1 MKESL
6 LSVHLDEEQVDE
18 LISALRAHRDH
29 FVELIESNSEAVGL
43 RAREDAH
50 FWQGKVRSVQELIDQ
65 VSDSLYGAQ
74 PRSIDGDAPQN
85 DPSS

>member
-18 LISALRAHRDH
+18 LISALRAYRDH

-50 FWQGKVRSVQELIDQ
+50 
-65 VSDSLYGAQ
+65 Y
-74 PRSIDGDAPQN
+74 
-85 DPSS
+85 